1 MIADSTLV
9 ELTTEVEFQGL
20 MVERDILGGAGS
32 SRAAG

>member
-9 ELTTEVEFQGL
+9 ELITEIEFQGL
-20 MVERDILGGAGS
+20 VIERDILGGAGP